1 MTKKL
6 LSIALTVPMVCLAM
20 AWSFYSTGNMISTYM
35 VLLGAG
41 LIVSGYFRNGTV
53 FLAFQQLKKENY
65 EKAEQ
70 LLGKVFN
77 PDLLKK
83 SQKSYYYFTKGFVD
97 LNNKNMDASYSE
109 LIHALKLGLRTEN
122 DTSIV
127 TVALAGI
134 ELERGNIEQARNY
147 LRQTKALKR
156 KPELKSEIERIELE
170 LAAVDRKG

>member
-1 MTKKL
+1 MYTPIVRIIL
-6 LSIALTVPMVCLAM
+6 FVVCLAM

-83 SQKSYYYFTKGFVD
+83 SQKSYYYFTKGFID
-97 LNNKNMDASYSE
+97 LNKKNRDASYGE

-127 TVALAGI
+127 TVTLAGI
-134 ELERGNIEQARNY
+134 ELERGNIGQARNY
-147 LRQTKALKR
+147 LRQTKSLKH
-156 KPELKSEIERIELE
+156 KPELGSEIERIELE

>member
-1 MTKKL
+1 MYTPIVRIIL
-6 LSIALTVPMVCLAM
+6 FVVCLAM
-20 AWSFYSTGNMISTYM
+20 AWLFYSTGNMISTYM

-53 FLAFQQLKKENY
+53 FLAFHQLKKENY

-97 LNNKNMDASYSE
+97 LNKKNMDASYGE

-127 TVALAGI
+127 TVTLAGI

-147 LRQTKALKR
+147 LRQTKSLKH
-156 KPELKSEIERIELE
+156 KPELGSEIERIELE